1 MARILSSNIIKAEQ
15 PGHDFVAPLAMDKF
29 INIVEGEELRCDLP
43 GSSDDEALLPD
54 ETKKAEDIETLRSEA
69 YEEGFAEG
77 EKAGIERGRKDV
89 EAQVERFLV
98 SIEEIAVLK
107 NKLYEGS
114 EEEIADLIIAA
125 ATKIVRKE
133 LDLDRE
139 IIAGVIK
146 DALKELSDKKDILIR
161 VNSKDYFYILEHK
174 ERLFAEDGD
183 LRGVRFEEDDSVGIG
198 GCLIESGHGEVD
210 ARIEKQLEKLEE
222 AMRSARS
229 RE

>member
-15 PGHDFVAPLAMDKF
+15 PGHDFITPLEMDRF
-29 INIVEGEELRCDLP
+29 IDIARGEGLRCAFP
-43 GSSDDEALLPD
+43 GSSDDEELLPD
-54 ETKKAEDIETLRSEA
+54 ETRKEEGLEVLRREV

-89 EAQVERFLV
+89 ETQVERFLAA
-98 SIEEIAVLK
+98 IEEIAVLK

-114 EEEIADLIIAA
+114 EKDLVDLILAA
-125 ATKIVRKE
+125 VNKIIRKE

-139 IIAGVIK
+139 IVAGVIK
-146 DALKELSDKKDILIR
+146 DALKNLAGKKDILIR
-161 VNSKDYFYILEHK
+161 VNSQDYFYILEHK

-183 LRGVRFEEDDSVGIG
+183 LRDVRFEEDNSVGIG
-198 GCLIESGHGEVD
+198 GCLIESGSGEVD
-210 ARIEKQLEKLEE
+210 ARIEKQLEMLEE

-229 RE
+229 RK